1 MSDNLLKA
9 LTREGVL
16 IAVSC
21 RYWRAAK
28 KLQASDLGLDP
39 GDVTNR
45 LISLVWCT
53 SIAMN

>member
-9 LTREGVL
+9 LTRESAL

-28 KLQASDLGLDP
+28 NLQASDLGLDP
-39 GDVTNR
+39 GDVVT
-45 LISLVWCT
+45 
-53 SIAMN
+53 A

>member
-39 GDVTNR
+39 GDVINR

>member
-1 MSDNLLKA
+1 MSENIMKA

-28 KLQASDLGLDP
+28 KLQAGDLGLDP
-39 GDVTNR
+39 DDMTLTYVTH
-45 LISLVWCT
+45 
-53 SIAMN
+53 